1 MSYNASTQ
9 VTHDAL
15 VVKPEHRYGS
25 KGQAIPQDSE
35 ENRGSIGAQSSTSVV
50 DQVRTPPE
58 DAGVTSSS
66 TICPAPVCRQF
77 WKAGSYID
85 ELSSKSQ
92 QPTGK
97 NYLHVHPMFLH
108 SNATSHKWA
117 FGAVAELLDNAVDEI
132 QNGATF
138 VIVDK
143 TTNPKDG
150 TTALLVQDDGGG
162 MDPQAMRHCMGFG
175 FSDKKSDSAIGRYG
189 NGFKTST
196 MRLGADVIVFSR
208 HFKDQTWTQSIG
220 LLSYTYLTRT
230 GHDRIVVPILD
241 YEYKASTSEFVTLQ
255 DTEHFISNLSI
266 LLEWKTF
273 LYLIFTTFL
282 FSLTICLFFLV
293 WQFDNVGSHG
303 TKVIIYNLWLNSD
316 AKLELDFDSDAE
328 DILIEGNI
336 KKTGCKIMNDHIAT
350 RFSYSLRVYL
360 SILYLRIPETFKI
373 LLRGKVVEHHNVA
386 DDLKHQQ
393 YILYKPQAAGHE
405 EAEVV
410 TTIGFLKEAPKVNLC
425 GFCVYHKNRLIM
437 PFWQVVS
444 YSDSRG
450 RGVVGALEANFVEP
464 THNKQDFEK
473 TVLLQKLE
481 KRLKEMTVEYWNC
494 HSVLIGYRDLK
505 KRRPKVP
512 QNLQPGGRTN
522 VNMFQNNYAGDS
534 GRQTINRPPGF
545 PGVFHNANLA
555 SLPRVSSEPVVL
567 EKRKEHP
574 DLVANATSKRKV
586 GSDGFSVPGHI
597 RVEQLMHMCSHRRN
611 MIVALVFNHFCS
623 YSVFSNFIGFAHA
636 LKFVQGS
643 ATRSQDSE
651 TTKLMDENKKLRAKC
666 LDHRVRS
673 QNLELKAMNLSSEL
687 EKVKSEY
694 ERLMEELQALGTV
707 KEERSR
713 NVNT

>member
-241 YEYKASTSEFVTLQ
+241 YEYKASTSKFVTLQ
-255 DTEHFISNLSI
+255 DREHFISNLSI
-266 LLEWKTF
+266 LLEWSP
-273 LYLIFTTFL
+273 
-282 FSLTICLFFLV
+282 FSTEAELLQ
-293 WQFDNVGSHG
+293 QFDNVGSHG

-522 VNMFQNNYAGDS
+522 VNMFQNNSAGDS
-534 GRQTINRPPGF
+534 GKQTINRPPGF

-574 DLVANATSKRKV
+574 DLVANAASKRKV

-597 RVEQLMHMCSHRRN
+597 RVEQ
-611 MIVALVFNHFCS
+611 
-623 YSVFSNFIGFAHA
+623 
-636 LKFVQGS
+636 FVQGS

-687 EKVKSEY
+687 EKVKTEY

>member
-241 YEYKASTSEFVTLQ
+241 YEYKASTSKFRQ
-255 DTEHFISNLSI
+255 NFYSRQGQLSF
-266 LLEWKTF
+266 KF
-273 LYLIFTTFL
+273 LCIQPMLFT
-282 FSLTICLFFLV
+282 
-293 WQFDNVGSHG
+293 FDNVGSHG

-522 VNMFQNNYAGDS
+522 VNMFQNNSAGDS
-534 GRQTINRPPGF
+534 GKQTINRPPGF

-574 DLVANATSKRKV
+574 DLVANAASKRKV

-597 RVEQLMHMCSHRRN
+597 RVEQ
-611 MIVALVFNHFCS
+611 
-623 YSVFSNFIGFAHA
+623 
-636 LKFVQGS
+636 FVQGS

>member
-1 MSYNASTQ
+1 MSNNTSIN
-9 VTHDAL
+9 VSHDAL
-15 VVKPEHRYGS
+15 VVKPEHPYGS
-25 KGQAIPQDSE
+25 KGNHALPQDSE
-35 ENRGSIGAQSSTSVV
+35 ENRGSLGAQSSTSVV
-50 DQVRTPPE
+50 DQVRTPP
-58 DAGVTSSS
+58 DDSGVTSSAS

-77 WKAGSYID
+77 WKAGSYND

-143 TTNPKDG
+143 TTNPRDG
-150 TTALLVQDDGGG
+150 TPALLVQDDGGG
-162 MDPQAMRHCMGFG
+162 MDPQAMRQCMGFG

-208 HFKDQTWTQSIG
+208 HFKNQTWTQSIG

-241 YEYKASTSEFVTLQ
+241 FEYKASTSEFVTLQ
-255 DTEHFISNLSI
+255 DRERYISSLSI
-266 LLEWKTF
+266 LLEWSP
-273 LYLIFTTFL
+273 
-282 FSLTICLFFLV
+282 FSTEAELLQQASLLLKSFPTHA
-293 WQFDNVGSHG
+293 FDDIGSHG

-316 AKLELDFDSDAE
+316 AKLELDFDSAVE

-336 KKTGCKIMNDHIAT
+336 KKTGCKITNDHIAT

-360 SILYLRIPETFKI
+360 SILYLRIPEAFKI
-373 LLRGKVVEHHNVA
+373 VLRGKVVQQHNVA
-386 DDLKHQQ
+386 DDLKHPQ
-393 YILYKPQAAGHE
+393 YILYKPHVAGHE
-405 EAEVV
+405 EGEVV
-410 TTIGFLKEAPKVNLC
+410 TTIGFLKEAPKINLN

-444 YSDSRG
+444 NSNSRG
-450 RGVVGALEANFVEP
+450 RGIVGALEANFVEP

-481 KRLKEMTVEYWNC
+481 NRLKEMTMEYWNC
-494 HSVLIGYRDLK
+494 HYVLIGYQDVNK
-505 KRRPKVP
+505 PRPKVP
-512 QNLQPGGRTN
+512 QNVQPGGRPN
-522 VNMFQNNYAGDS
+522 ANMLRKNSAGYS
-534 GRQTINRPPGF
+534 GRQTMSPPPGF
-545 PGVFHNANLA
+545 PAVFNNTNLA
-555 SLPRVSSEPVVL
+555 SLPRVSAEPVVL

-574 DLVANATSKRKV
+574 DLVASAASRRKV
-586 GSDGFSVPGHI
+586 GSDGFTVPGHI
-597 RVEQLMHMCSHRRN
+597 RVEQ
-611 MIVALVFNHFCS
+611 
-623 YSVFSNFIGFAHA
+623 FI
-636 LKFVQGS
+636 QGS
-643 ATRSQDSE
+643 ANQSQDSE
-651 TTKLMDENKKLRAKC
+651 IVKLMEKNKKLRAKW
-666 LDHRVRS
+666 LDHKVRS
-673 QNLELKAMNLSSEL
+673 QTLEVKAMNLSSEL

-694 ERLMEELQALGTV
+694 ERLMEELQALSVV

-713 NVNT
+713 HVNT

>member
-1 MSYNASTQ
+1 MSYNASIN
-9 VTHDAL
+9 VSHDAL

-25 KGQAIPQDSE
+25 KGLVLPQDSE
-35 ENRGSIGAQSSTSVV
+35 ENRGSLGAQSSTSVV

-77 WKAGSYID
+77 WKAGSYSD

-208 HFKDQTWTQSIG
+208 HYKNQTWTQSIG

-241 YEYKASTSEFVTLQ
+241 YEYKASTSQFVTLQ
-255 DTEHFISNLSI
+255 DREHFISNLSI
-266 LLEWKTF
+266 LLEWSP
-273 LYLIFTTFL
+273 
-282 FSLTICLFFLV
+282 FSTEAELLQ
-293 WQFDNVGSHG
+293 QFDNVGSHG

-444 YSDSRG
+444 YSNSRG

-505 KRRPKVP
+505 KRRPTAP

-522 VNMFQNNYAGDS
+522 VNMFQNNSAGDS
-534 GRQTINRPPGF
+534 GRQTINPPPGF

-555 SLPRVSSEPVVL
+555 SLPRGSSEPVVL

-574 DLVANATSKRKV
+574 DLVASAASKRKV
-586 GSDGFSVPGHI
+586 GNDGFSVPGHI
-597 RVEQLMHMCSHRRN
+597 RVEQ
-611 MIVALVFNHFCS
+611 
-623 YSVFSNFIGFAHA
+623 
-636 LKFVQGS
+636 FVQGS

-666 LDHRVRS
+666 LDHKVRS
-673 QNLELKAMNLSSEL
+673 QNLEIKAMNLRSEV

-694 ERLMEELQALGTV
+694 ERLMEELQALGKV